1 MLEEP
6 SGRHI
11 LLADSALSSRHCE
24 HPHSSLFSKVS
35 DLPEVQTRKNE
46 NTALRAPTSRRLCQ
60 LTSGHGMAQL
70 PAGAHRGQGQLHILP
85 SLSPIRRRPSSECRG
100 RVPAPQTAKANWVP
114 PHQKCLLRRAHR
126 NTGRPK
132 GNLLL
137 LEMTLHGTQNPEMTG
152 AQGAE
157 VGEVGIS
164 AKQFWEA
171 GAFFPRLVRRRHRS
185 SEKGTRAGEREAV
198 GGRTRAACRT
208 AAPASR
214 RGNAEPGD
222 SPRTGPRAAMPPSV
236 RSGRV
241 LEARSLLRA
250 GEPPPAARLLPA
262 SLAGDCGGTPPARRR
277 NRNGAVIHPLP
288 ARRQEPRLPAPRLN
302 QLCDRP
308 RSWNVF
314 QPVKKG

>member
-1 MLEEP
+1 MGGFCLRSKKKLCCSYISVFSYCCHHIQWMISNS
-6 SGRHI
+6 SGK
-11 LLADSALSSRHCE
+11 LG
-24 HPHSSLFSKVS
+24 LFFRGWS
-35 DLPEVQTRKNE
+35 D
-46 NTALRAPTSRRLCQ
+46 
-60 LTSGHGMAQL
+60 G
-70 PAGAHRGQGQLHILP
+70 
-85 SLSPIRRRPSSECRG
+85 
-100 RVPAPQTAKANWVP
+100 
-114 PHQKCLLRRAHR
+114 
-126 NTGRPK
+126 
-132 GNLLL
+132 
-137 LEMTLHGTQNPEMTG
+137 GT
-152 AQGAE
+152 
-157 VGEVGIS
+157 V
-164 AKQFWEA
+164 
-171 GAFFPRLVRRRHRS
+171 VRR
-185 SEKGTRAGEREAV
+185 KGPGPGEREAV
-198 GGRTRAACRT
+198 GGWTRAACRT
-208 AAPASR
+208 AAPASH

-236 RSGRV
+236 HSGRV